1 MSKMYSTGEV
11 AKLCNVTVRTVQY
24 YDSRGILTPSEISD
38 GGRRLY
44 SQADFEKLE
53 IICELRKLGL
63 SINLISKIFQEENN
77 AKVIETLLDT
87 HAKQLQ
93 CEIAEKQNSLDKI
106 NRILKESESFE
117 NFNIKNLGDVVISME
132 KKKELKKVYAT
143 MLFLGLVAE
152 ILEIASVVLWI
163 VRGIWIPFAIL
174 MPIAFILAFIA
185 VKIYYK
191 STAYICPDCHATFKP
206 KFKEFFFAN
215 HNMKTR
221 KLTCTNCGKKSFC
234 IEIYDEKEKQK

>member
-1 MSKMYSTGEV
+1 
-11 AKLCNVTVRTVQY
+11 
-24 YDSRGILTPSEISD
+24 
-38 GGRRLY
+38 
-44 SQADFEKLE
+44 
-53 IICELRKLGL
+53 
-63 SINLISKIFQEENN
+63 
-77 AKVIETLLDT
+77 
-87 HAKQLQ
+87 
-93 CEIAEKQNSLDKI
+93 
-106 NRILKESESFE
+106 
-117 NFNIKNLGDVVISME
+117 ME

-206 KFKEFFFAN
+206 KCKEFFFAK